1 MRKKI
6 HSSLLGSA
14 IVAFACVVYTGC
26 DDSSSAIKEPPPNT
40 TPGVDGG
47 NTGSDGG
54 GGFDAGTLPDG
65 APKDC
70 FDDPKTHFEII
81 NACTNAT
88 KLTKNP
94 TLPRLLADGGLPP
107 LE

>member
-1 MRKKI
+1 MKRTI
-6 HSSLLGSA
+6 HAGLLGLSLAVASA
-14 IVAFACVVYTGC
+14 LAVAAC
-26 DDSSSAIKEPPPNT
+26 DDSSSAVKESSPDAST
-40 TPGVDGG
+40 GTDSGLADG
-47 NTGSDGG
+47 GG

-88 KLTKNP
+88 RIEKNP
-94 TLPRLLADGGLPP
+94 TLPKLLPDGGLPP
-107 LE
+107 LD